1 MDLWVVAAAAGAGYI
16 AKNLQNLPG
25 DKKES
30 MASASYKHS
39 FNVQSE
45 SRNFLQQ
52 FRDKTCP
59 LRRLARKRAQGDDFL
74 DVENHS
80 DDSFSE
86 VDPISSRNIEAGDD
100 YNMGWGSSLSS
111 AVSGEEKSL
120 EFEDGENRNFSRTN
134 RGKFIRNR
142 RNRMN
147 SLRPVQSFGSFL
159 ESQLFGEHENIE
171 DSSSLFP
178 SMSTIR
184 PVLVTDGN
192 QMISKLVESVEE
204 IERKPEK
211 CSGKLQLSSSSDGA
225 AGRSFHSQGLETML
239 LFITGM
245 MVGILSATT
254 AWKNEVE
261 KLNSQL
267 EQMQNLVQDL
277 YEELDM
283 KEMVMVKELSDEP
296 PGENDTPQDS
306 IVSPTDVKVKKLAEF
321 DSLKAN
327 DRNTENLELLSKIEA
342 ELEAE
347 LEMLENNY
355 KASTLERI
363 SGVVE
368 LDSDFEPDII
378 QRDLKSTMANGMS
391 ESGDETT
398 DTTTHGSPPANYTVS
413 PWELSLR
420 LHELIESRLQMR
432 IKELETALSNNQNRV
447 QILGSQSIVSSRRF
461 SYCETESSSVQQ
473 SPTEEHDKRYG
484 ALAEN
489 QEMEPNGILLRL
501 REKDQE
507 SEDGECSSNA
517 GKQSIGRLMPQIAY
531 QETSTSFMSDEDC
544 LSEDDETDES
554 EMLLIKQILQRR
566 KSGSSFNL
574 KID

>member
-25 DKKES
+25 DRKES
-30 MASASYKHS
+30 LTPASYKHS

-59 LRRLARKRAQGDDFL
+59 LRRLARKRAQDDDFL

-80 DDSFSE
+80 DVSFSE
-86 VDPISSRNIEAGDD
+86 IDPISSRNIEASDD
-100 YNMGWGSSLSS
+100 YNMGWGSSVSS
-111 AVSGEEKSL
+111 AVSAEEKSL
-120 EFEDGENRNFSRTN
+120 EFEDGENRIFSRTN

-159 ESQLFGEHENIE
+159 DSQLFGEHENIE
-171 DSSSLFP
+171 DSSSFP

-184 PVLVTDGN
+184 PVLVTDGS

-204 IERKPEK
+204 IQKKPEK
-211 CSGKLQLSSSSDGA
+211 CTGKLQLSGSSDGA
-225 AGRSFHSQGLETML
+225 AGRSFHSQGPETML

-254 AWKNEVE
+254 AWKNEAE

-355 KASTLERI
+355 KASALERI

-368 LDSDFEPDII
+368 LDPDFEPDII
-378 QRDLKSTMANGMS
+378 QRDLKSTMDNGMS

-432 IKELETALSNNQNRV
+432 IKELETALCNSQNRV
-447 QILGSQSIVSSRRF
+447 QILGSQSIVSGRRF
-461 SYCETESSSVQQ
+461 SYCTTESSSVQQ
-473 SPTEEHDKRYG
+473 SPTEEHDKQYG
-484 ALAEN
+484 PSAEN
-489 QEMEPNGILLRL
+489 QEKETNGILLRV

-507 SEDGECSSNA
+507 SQDGEYSSNA
-517 GKQSIGRLMPQIAY
+517 GKHSIDRLMPQIAY
-531 QETSTSFMSDEDC
+531 QDTSTSFMSDEDC
-544 LSEDDETDES
+544 LSEDNETDES
-554 EMLLIKQILQRR
+554 EMLLIKQILERR
-566 KSGSSFNL
+566 KSGSSCNL